1 MPRIG
6 VRKLYFLLED
16 TFNSMSIKIGRDAFF
31 DFLRQE
37 RMLVKPVKNYTKTTN
52 SKHWLR
58 KHPNLLLNL
67 KIKEPEQV
75 FVSDIT
81 YVKSIEDTHYL

>member
-1 MPRIG
+1 MEMPRIG

-52 SKHWLR
+52 SKH
-58 KHPNLLLNL
+58 
-67 KIKEPEQV
+67 
-75 FVSDIT
+75 FA
-81 YVKSIEDTHYL
+81 